1 MLTQTKKGDG
11 NISCKQSLKLEQS
24 NKNDQW

>member
-24 NKNDQW
+24 NKNDQ